1 MSSHHTEVAVLRE
14 KQFVTRGQQK
24 QIQQAANHTVARGIH
39 SHVFYRK
46 VLYGHHPSRKRRIE
60 LPENARTITG
70 DKDSNFLQR
79 ESNPSLQHRLDCIHS
94 LLRHERR
101 FVVPTHVVSSNAD
114 VDANHP
120 IRKKLALVGR
130 KKALEYGRR
139 TEHVGNAQI
148 VPHILPVG
156 IPNEAH
162 FVTESHPS
170 QLLLVRFEA
179 KQVVRKDMVG

>member
-24 QIQQAANHTVARGIH
+24 QIQQAANHTVARGVH
-39 SHVFYRK
+39 SNMFYRK
-46 VLYGHHPSRKRRIE
+46 VLYEHHPSRKRRIE
-60 LPENARTITG
+60 LLEDARTITG
-70 DKDSNFLQR
+70 DEDPNFLQR
-79 ESNPSLQHRLDCIHS
+79 ESNPSLQHRLDS
-94 LLRHERR
+94 LQSPLRHEGRS
-101 FVVPTHVVSSNAD
+101 VVPTHVVFSHAD
-114 VDANHP
+114 VDTNHV
-120 IRKKLALVGR
+120 IRTKLALVGR

-162 FVTESHPS
+162 FVSESHPP
-170 QLLLVRFEA
+170 QLLLVRFET
-179 KQVVRKDMVG
+179 KQIVRKDMV